1 MNAFLKN
8 MGSMGVGENGHAQ
21 YNWNVEG
28 MSFNEGLTKLFFQ
41 LVRTKSNE
49 NLEKIRD
56 LFRRLLES
64 SKNQYEITGSLE
76 NLEKLF
82 VLMGQTRDIVS
93 GKGEYH
99 LTYVMMDELSKVYP
113 DLTEKL
119 AYRFVEYDGK
129 HPLGSWKDIKY
140 YGSHVREQAELT
152 KDYSKG
158 MKFRIAD
165 MFAEQLKKDLLDMKE
180 KKSVSLA
187 AKWLPSEKTKESWL
201 FKLVAE
207 RYNGMIPLSLDSRRK
222 MYKDLRKV
230 KSTLNAYLETT
241 QQKMCS
247 KEWSSIDFNKVTSVT
262 MTKQRQSFM
271 NVKKNNVVRYPEDR
285 DRVECAAKFKTHIE
299 DVKNN
304 VSGKK
309 VSGIRTSIYDL
320 VKAAIYSKN
329 SVEKDVIN
337 EQWKEY
343 RKNNKNEDVGY
354 MIPMADTSGSM
365 EVDKCVPLYHSIGLA
380 IRCSEMAKGDFAN
393 KVLTFSHRPVWVDLS
408 HFGDDFTGKVEM
420 LRHAQWG
427 LNTNFYAA
435 LELILDSAVKSKMT
449 PEQVGKLHLCIF
461 SDMQIDEANVGSKE
475 VMFDKIKTMCK
486 KRGIECGYP
495 EGFAVPHIVFWNLR
509 TTNGYPVATSDEN
522 TTMVSGYSSTLLNH
536 FVNKSIEDLKKYTPE
551 SLMLEVLEND
561 RYDLLRTDVRNHFG
575 M

>member
-1 MNAFLKN
+1 
-8 MGSMGVGENGHAQ
+8 MGSVSVGENGHTQ
-21 YNWNVEG
+21 YKWNVDG
-28 MSFNEGLTKLFFQ
+28 MTFNEGLTKLFFQ
-41 LVRTKSNE
+41 LVRTRSNE
-49 NLEKIRD
+49 NVEKIQD
-56 LFRRLLES
+56 QFRKLLEA
-64 SKNQYEITGSLE
+64 SKMEYEISGKLE

-82 VLMGQTRDIVS
+82 VLMGQTRDIVA
-93 GKGEYH
+93 GKGEYS

-119 AYRFVEYDGK
+119 AHRFVEYDGK

-140 YGSHVREQAELT
+140 YGSHVRKQAEVT

-158 MKFRIAD
+158 MQFRLAD
-165 MFAEQLKKDLLDMKE
+165 MFAEQLKNDLESMKE

-187 AKWLPSEKTKESWL
+187 AKWLPSEKSKESWL

-207 RYNGMIPLSLDSRRK
+207 RYNGMIPLSLETRRK

-230 KSTLNAYLETT
+230 KSILNTYLDTT
-241 QQKMCS
+241 QQKMCK
-247 KEWSSIDFNKVTSVT
+247 KEWSSIDFNTVTSVT
-262 MTKQRQSFM
+262 MTKQRDSFM
-271 NVKKNNVVRYPEDR
+271 NVKKNNAVRYPEDA

-304 VSGKK
+304 VTGKK

-320 VKAAIYSKN
+320 VKAAILIKST
-329 SVEKDVIN
+329 EERDVIN

-354 MIPMADTSGSM
+354 MIPMADTSASM

-380 IRCSEMAKGDFAN
+380 IRCSEMALGDFAN
-393 KVLTFSHRPVWVDLS
+393 KVLTFSGEPSWVDLS
-408 HFGDDFTGKVEM
+408 PFGDDFVGKVEM
-420 LRHAQWG
+420 LRHAEWG
-427 LNTNFYAA
+427 FNTNFYAA

-449 PEQVGKLHLCIF
+449 PEQVGKLHLCVF
-461 SDMQIDEANVGSKE
+461 SDMQIDAAYTNGTQKE
-475 VMFDKIKTMCK
+475 VMFDMIKIMCK

-495 EGFAVPHIVFWNLR
+495 QGFKAPHVVFWNLR
-509 TTNGYPVATSDEN
+509 MTDGFPVATSDEN

-551 SLMLEVLEND
+551 SLTLEVLEND
-561 RYDLLRTDVRNHFG
+561 RYDLLRADVRNHFG